1 MVNELQRLR
10 EDEVGVPGARALVVR
25 AVVAP
30 SHRHG
35 THAGSARG
43 LDVAQVVA
51 QIEAILGGS
60 FNFSAAS
67 SNPAGCGLRCGVLSP
82 HTTQSGLRRS
92 DSTIRSVKRVALL
105 VTMPQAMSRL
115 SSSCRSSGMPGNRR
129 VSTQTHS
136 A

>member
-1 MVNELQRLR
+1 MVDELQRLR

-30 SHRHG
+30 CHRHG

-51 QIEAILGGS
+51 QIEAILRGSLQFFRGKQQPGGMR
-60 FNFSAAS
+60 
-67 SNPAGCGLRCGVLSP
+67 LEM
-82 HTTQSGLRRS
+82 RR
-92 DSTIRSVKRVALL
+92 A
-105 VTMPQAMSRL
+105 VTAHYAVGSQAKPRL
-115 SSSCRSSGMPGNRR
+115 SSSCRSSRMPGNRR